1 MCACV
6 FSLSICISI
15 ISLVKF
21 FHAEFHSPYLCMH
34 LYVVKTIHRHTYVHT
49 LFLFIFKISP
59 LEAWIL
65 KSFASGESVFGTK
78 TFTCPIS
85 TCQSWGWCNN
95 EMSSCPLINWNEENV
110 MFWWENQDRSLL
122 ALSSSVR
129 WVFSIFQCLGNILR
143 INEIRYR
150 KFLLW
155 KKAVQLSVNRE
166 QRRIQFQRLLF
177 TSLISVCHYRYT
189 FVSHGQAVVTSKKII
204 IVVTNGNDLCLWLRH
219 VFANLHFGHGKQ

>member
-1 MCACV
+1 MSRDLPINANNQPLITTHQSRDSFLFLSTYMCEKEIKVIFKVCTYVCLCV
-6 FSLSICISI
+6 LSLSICISI

-85 TCQSWGWCNN
+85 TC
-95 EMSSCPLINWNEENV
+95 
-110 MFWWENQDRSLL
+110 RS
-122 ALSSSVR
+122 
-129 WVFSIFQCLGNILR
+129 
-143 INEIRYR
+143 
-150 KFLLW
+150 
-155 KKAVQLSVNRE
+155 
-166 QRRIQFQRLLF
+166 
-177 TSLISVCHYRYT
+177 
-189 FVSHGQAVVTSKKII
+189 
-204 IVVTNGNDLCLWLRH
+204 
-219 VFANLHFGHGKQ
+219 